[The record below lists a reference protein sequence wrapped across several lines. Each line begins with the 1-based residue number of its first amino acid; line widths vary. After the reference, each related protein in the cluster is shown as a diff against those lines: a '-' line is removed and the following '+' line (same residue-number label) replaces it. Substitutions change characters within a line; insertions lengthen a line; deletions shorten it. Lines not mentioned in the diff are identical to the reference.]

1 MLSSILEIDE
11 FIEAYKI
18 AKSTICTKSIL
29 FQWEDIFDIHEYTLT
44 SKIKIHKLFDMQFY
58 LCNCLTDSF

>member
-29 FQWEDIFDIHEYTLT
+29 FQWEDIFDIHEY
-44 SKIKIHKLFDMQFY
+44 SHFK
-58 LCNCLTDSF
+58 N